1 MECLW
6 FSSLPSGSSSSEL
19 TRLSSSSFYEQMK
32 SKHVSV
38 HIKACVCLQV
48 STGLRKRMSRGL
60 RWQVLSAHTAVE
72 QMREEHGHTN
82 TKSVKVLLKAE
93 RRLGAIWAETQSWFI
108 SFSQPE
114 PPARSQIIMAMVTRG
129 CEVHSVRAWTCSLMQ
144 RFTVVIINKQQ
155 STWWRV

>member
-6 FSSLPSGSSSSEL
+6 FASLSSGSSSSKL
-19 TRLSSSSFYEQMK
+19 TRPSSSSYEQMK

-48 STGLRKRMSRGL
+48 STGLRKRVSCGL
-60 RWQVLSAHTAVE
+60 RRQVLSARTAVE

-82 TKSVKVLLKAE
+82 TKSVKVSLKAE
-93 RRLGAIWAETQSWFI
+93 RRLGAIWAETQSWFT

-114 PPARSQIIMAMVTRG
+114 PPACSQIIMAMVTRG
-129 CEVHSVRAWTCSLMQ
+129 CEVHSVRAWTSSLMQ